1 MTSAQDTS
9 AKVSIDKFNGDNYA
23 TWNRYMRGVFLT
35 KSVWHVVNRETTP
48 SYRDSRAKDDY
59 VKSSN
64 IAFGL
69 MLLHMN
75 ADYHHVVD
83 DCEEAWVAWS
93 RLKTLYGGSQKAGR
107 IYLKRQLF
115 SMEMSEGGNVCWQD
129 DASTSCGIPVD
140 TGMTI
145 TQWDRNHSCDYGTLI
160 TGR

>member
-1 MTSAQDTS
+1 MSSAQDAST
-9 AKVSIDKFNGDNYA
+9 KVSIDKFNGDNYA

-35 KSVWHVVNRETTP
+35 KSTWHVVNRETTP
-48 SYRDSRAKDDY
+48 SYTDSRAKDDY

-69 MLLHMN
+69 MLLHMD

-107 IYLKRQLF
+107 IYRSANSSAWRCRKAATSCIIATKILNGRYGSWTRSLY
-115 SMEMSEGGNVCWQD
+115 EAEGG
-129 DASTSCGIPVD
+129 TSQTVGPKLV
-140 TGMTI
+140 
-145 TQWDRNHSCDYGTLI
+145 
-160 TGR
+160 